1 MGAEIGGTTM
11 TGFDLLPIGESSV
24 LELAGYFAQW
34 RRAQA
39 RNSECRPTTIS
50 NPQRVENVN
59 YLRWL
64 LVDNPAR
71 EDGDELGICVRDSN
85 GAISGVMLTLPSY
98 FVWSEKRLRGLCSGS
113 FYVNTEARMQG
124 FFIFKKYLHSG
135 GHDFYFATTCGPNSG
150 ALWSKLR
157 GRAVPN
163 SDSTFVLPYRAESLL
178 DSFAENR
185 HLHPVLATPLRSA
198 GRVASALAGVMR
210 KTTATWRVAPSRDWE
225 RLARLASQHRDPER
239 ITNERSARFLE
250 WRYSRDLADHRKEI
264 HVFWDHHGNEG
275 WFALAFGLTGGG
287 RKYRAAE
294 LLDLV
299 WPSRTI
305 EFREI
310 LAILVAQTVA
320 KSDALYIRERSDLQP
335 FGLRQF
341 AIRLRL
347 PSPRCYVATAA
358 RNGGLDPSLFDFAA
372 ADGDSCA

>member
-1 MGAEIGGTTM
+1 MK
-11 TGFDLLPIGESSV
+11 GFDLLPIEESSIPEV
-24 LELAGYFAQW
+24 AGYFAHW
-34 RRAQA
+34 RMAQA
-39 RNSECRPTTIS
+39 ANSGCRPNASS
-50 NPQRVENVN
+50 NPQRIENAD

-71 EDGDELGICVRDSN
+71 GDGGELGICVRDSH
-85 GAISGVMLTLPSY
+85 GAICGVMLTLPSH
-98 FVWSEKRLRGLCSGS
+98 FVWRGNRLRGLCSAS
-113 FYVNTEARMQG
+113 FYVNVEARMQG

-135 GHDFYFATTCGPNSG
+135 DHDFFFATTCGPNSG

-163 SDSTFVLPYRAESLL
+163 SDGTFVLPYRAESLL
-178 DSFAENR
+178 ESFAESR
-185 HLHPVLATPLRSA
+185 RLHPALATPLRGA
-198 GRVASALAGVMR
+198 GKVASALAGVMR
-210 KTTATWRVAPSRDWE
+210 KTTATLRVAPCRDWE

-250 WRYSRDLADHRKEI
+250 WRYNRDLADHRKEV
-264 HVFWDHHGNEG
+264 HVFWDRHGNEG

-299 WPSRTI
+299 WPSRKI
-305 EFREI
+305 EFQEI
-310 LAILVAQTVA
+310 LSVLVAQTVA
-320 KSDALYIRERSDLQP
+320 NSDALYIRERRNLQSI
-335 FGLRQF
+335 GLRQL

-347 PSPRCYVATAA
+347 PSPRCYVATAG
-358 RNGGLDPSLFDFAA
+358 RNGGIDPSLFDFAA